1 MELTEQIIFDL
12 KNKVGSSQSIDF
24 LSDWKGVPVMIRAHI
39 QEVRDKSI
47 IFRVEPPDSVC
58 LAQDDYALILHD
70 IFIVG
75 IRARILDLD
84 LPNGTVE
91 LAEFRYKDRGFGYR
105 EMVRVEPDVPIEA
118 VLSSGEVSFSVHVVD
133 LSLNG
138 FGILAQT
145 SLGEALT
152 LGQAITLKV
161 SLLDQEIEIS
171 GKLLGL
177 FPQENR
183 IRLAMSFSSD
193 VSGSTVVTRFITRR
207 RAEIRQEI
215 QNAYQ
220 QAIGNNH

>member
-1 MELTEQIIFDL
+1 
-12 KNKVGSSQSIDF
+12 
-24 LSDWKGVPVMIRAHI
+24 
-39 QEVRDKSI
+39 
-47 IFRVEPPDSVC
+47 
-58 LAQDDYALILHD
+58 
-70 IFIVG
+70 
-75 IRARILDLD
+75 
-84 LPNGTVE
+84 
-91 LAEFRYKDRGFGYR
+91 
-105 EMVRVEPDVPIEA
+105 
-118 VLSSGEVSFSVHVVD
+118 
-133 LSLNG
+133 
-138 FGILAQT
+138 
-145 SLGEALT
+145 LGEALT